1 MREGIAGGGGPGV
14 GDCGRGVCAQGW
26 ARRVAHGTF
35 PYWYSYKYDG
45 DGDAAAENYHA
56 WDIAY
61 SETWGPP
68 YDSTSK
74 LWDMTH
80 GLAGW
85 CSQEADAPAV
95 SNMQSMDYPTF
106 VTKVRS
112 LSTTLDASARQA
124 AYTE

>member
-1 MREGIAGGGGPGV
+1 MCLAL
-14 GDCGRGVCAQGW
+14 C
-26 ARRVAHGTF
+26 ARRSGGF
-35 PYWYSYKYDG
+35 PYHYSYLYAG
-45 DGDAAAENYHA
+45 DGNATEENYHA

-68 YDSTSK
+68 YDATSK

-95 SNMQSMDYPTF
+95 SNMASMPC
-106 VTKVRS
+106 
-112 LSTTLDASARQA
+112 TLQQIERWAIV
-124 AYTE
+124 